1 MQQEQGKPTVI
12 HGYVIQTWRSGD
24 AWYQHSDQK
33 AYAPK
38 GQLPDE
44 WEQIKQDEAVREAKI
59 FSTTQLTKQAQKR
72 KIADHFKRDA

>member
-38 GQLPDE
+38 GQLPEE
-44 WEQIKQDEAVREAKI
+44 WEATKGNPEVVEAKI
-59 FSTTQLTKQAQKR
+59 FSTTQALKR
-72 KIADHFKRDA
+72 ADRRIIADQFKR